1 MAEPSNIYAGVAG
14 YFGKPDHPGK
24 FGVFQRAAKGGD
36 WKHVLGSA
44 EAYAV
49 FVHPGNPE
57 IVFAGTND
65 GVWRSTDRGAT
76 FKRADFPD
84 AKKQVWCFMVDSR
97 DPKKMLAGAS
107 PIDVY
112 RSDDT
117 GASWRKLPTP
127 KMPEHCKGP
136 FASRVMRFA
145 QHPTKPNEIF
155 AALEINGVMHS
166 TDGGE
171 SWTDCS
177 AGLIKLAELPH
188 LQSKLVGDT
197 TAEGML
203 DGHAITI
210 NPAHPD
216 TAIAALR
223 MGLFRTDRPG
233 QELAGHGNRPL
244 LADDLRP
251 RHQGLGA
258 ASPTLSMPRSRS
270 RPRATTAGSIAARIA
285 GRAGSASTRSRCTAR
300 SCRSACTSAIQRR
313 SISARATTA
322 RCSAHRTAARAGKR
336 CRCPA
341 RSSTSTRWP
350 AADQDP
356 LLRLV
361 GAIRRDYGRGALL
374 RPVLPALLRRRVV
387 RPRGLPARQIHLR
400 DARS

>member
-44 EAYAV
+44 EAYTV
-49 FVHPGNPE
+49 FVHPANPE

-65 GVWRSTDRGAT
+65 GVWRSSDRGAT
-76 FKRADFPD
+76 FKKADFPD

-117 GASWRKLPTP
+117 GVSWRKLPTP

-136 FASRVMRFA
+136 FSSRVMRFA

-171 SWTDCS
+171 SWKDCS

-188 LQSKLVGDT
+188 LQSKLVGNT
-197 TAEGML
+197 TAEGMP
-203 DGHAITI
+203 DGHAIPI
-210 NPAHPD
+210 NPPHPD

-223 MGLFRTDRPG
+223 MGLFRTDDR
-233 QELAGHGNRPL
+233 QELAGHGDPPL
-244 LADDLRP
+244 SPTTYGRDVKVSASEP
-251 RHQGLGA
+251 RHALCRALGRGLEPRRRALSQPGWRAELEAFRQGQVHGTIMSIGLHQRDPAQVYIGA
-258 ASPTLSMPRSRS
+258 RYDGEIFGT
-270 RPRATTAGSIAARIA
+270 
-285 GRAGSASTRSRCTAR
+285 
-300 SCRSACTSAIQRR
+300 
-313 SISARATTA
+313 
-322 RCSAHRTAARAGKR
+322 RTAARAGKPR
-336 CRCPA
+336 RCPA

-361 GAIRRDYGRGALL
+361 GAVCRDCGRGTVL
-374 RPVLPALLRRRVV
+374 RSVLPALLRRPVV
-387 RPRGLPARQIHLR
+387 RPRGLPARQVHLR
-400 DARS
+400 DARP